1 MPKDKDNSTG
11 RRLRLADE
19 IESLGRKSMRR
30 CSNCKRHNRVCR
42 VHLKSGS
49 CGCCLQRNQ
58 RCDVQVSE
66 AEWLRMRN
74 ERKRLREQIKDTVH
88 AQEQTRKELDL
99 MRERQLAEFA
109 REQRLRRQLDLLE
122 EQEDEAVA
130 AEYNAVGQVDVQ
142 EQEFLQTPIETPTTA
157 SSGVQLGPPTWNAMD
172 GGFDMAYE
180 FWDTNFGSVG
190 TGVEASGSS

>member
-1 MPKDKDNSTG
+1 
-11 RRLRLADE
+11 
-19 IESLGRKSMRR
+19 
-30 CSNCKRHNRVCR
+30 VCR

-49 CGCCLQRNQ
+49 CGACLTKNIT
-58 RCDVQVSE
+58 CDVKVSE

-109 REQRLRRQLDLLE
+109 REMRLRRQLDLLE

-130 AEYNAVGQVDVQ
+130 AEYNAVGRIGVQ
-142 EQEFLQTPIETPTTA
+142 EEEFLQTPAETPSVA
-157 SSGVQLGPPTWNAMD
+157 SSGIQLGPSTWNAMD
-172 GGFDMAYE
+172 GGFDMAFE
-180 FWDTNFGSVG
+180 FWSANLESAG
-190 TGVEASGSS
+190 TGAEASGSS